1 MKKFK
6 KMMGM
11 LTLCGVMMFGST
23 ITAYAGGGDEVDE
36 PMTDPIFTPVIEQEK
51 EEPEVTETP
60 DEPVAFTP
68 DGNAQ
73 LVDEA
78 TDEDEKLFYT
88 FVTKND
94 NYFYLVI
101 DKARDTDNVYML
113 NMIDEQDLMALIAEQ
128 EGNETTTPDTGKEN
142 EVTLKPEA
150 GVTVTPEPEEP
161 DTEVEPTPEEPKAQ
175 NNSGTTLLLVLLVL
189 GGGGAGVFYY
199 LKFVKG
205 KNENFNLE
213 DDLDFYDDEDYENE
227 DGEVEESDDPDASDE
242 TEDEDVGDIEEDI

>member
-6 KMMGM
+6 KMVGM
-11 LTLCGVMMFGST
+11 LTLCGVMMFGSS
-23 ITAYAGGGDEVDE
+23 ITVFAGGGDEIDE
-36 PMTDPIFTPVIEQEK
+36 PMTDPIYTPVIEQET
-51 EEPEVTETP
+51 EEPE
-60 DEPVAFTP
+60 EPVAFTP

-113 NMIDEQDLMALIAEQ
+113 NLIDEQDLMALIAEQ
-128 EGNETTTPDTGKEN
+128 ECNDTTATDTGKEN

-161 DTEVEPTPEEPKAQ
+161 SADAEPTPEEPKTQ
-175 NNSGTTLLLVLLVL
+175 NNSGTSILLVLLVL

-199 LKFVKG
+199 LKIVKG
-205 KNENFNLE
+205 KKENFNLE

-227 DGEVEESDDPDASDE
+227 DEAEESDEPDASDD

>member
-11 LTLCGVMMFGST
+11 LTLCGVMMFGSS
-23 ITAYAGGGDEVDE
+23 ITVFAGGGEEADE
-36 PMTDPIFTPVIEQEK
+36 PMTDPIFTPVIEQET
-51 EEPEVTETP
+51 EEPETTE
-60 DEPVAFTP
+60 EPVAFTP

-78 TDEDEKLFYT
+78 TDEDDKLFYT

-128 EGNETTTPDTGKEN
+128 EGTDTAGADAGTES

-150 GVTVTPEPEEP
+150 GVSVTPEPEEP
-161 DTEVEPTPEEPKAQ
+161 GTEEEPAPEEPKAQ
-175 NNSGTTLLLVLLVL
+175 NNSAASILIVLLVL
-189 GGGGAGVFYY
+189 GGGGAGIYYY

-205 KNENFNLE
+205 KKENFNLE

-227 DGEVEESDDPDASDE
+227 DEAVEESDESEASDD
-242 TEDEDVGDIEEDI
+242 TEDEDTGDIEEDI

>member
-1 MKKFK
+1 MKKYK
-6 KMMGM
+6 KMVGM
-11 LTLCGVMMFGST
+11 LTLCGVMLFGST

-36 PMTDPIFTPVIEQEK
+36 PMTDPIYTPVIEQEK
-51 EEPEVTETP
+51 EDPEVTETP

-113 NMIDEQDLMALIAEQ
+113 NLIDEQDLMALIAEQ
-128 EGNETTTPDTGKEN
+128 EGTDAPATSTGKDS

-150 GVTVTPEPEEP
+150 GVTVTPVP
-161 DTEVEPTPEEPKAQ
+161 DETETEVTPTPDDTKPQ
-175 NNSGTTLLLVLLVL
+175 TNSGTSVLLVFLLL
-189 GGGGAGVFYY
+189 GGGGAGIFYY

-205 KNENFNLE
+205 KKENFSLE

-227 DGEVEESDDPDASDE
+227 DEAEESDEPDTAND
-242 TEDEDVGDIEEDI
+242 TEDEDVGEIEEEI

>member
-6 KMMGM
+6 KMVGM
-11 LTLCGVMMFGST
+11 LTLCGVMMFGSS
-23 ITAYAGGGDEVDE
+23 ITVFAGGGDEIDE

-60 DEPVAFTP
+60 KEPVAFTP

-128 EGNETTTPDTGKEN
+128 EGNDTTATDTGKDSEI
-142 EVTLKPEA
+142 TLKPEA
-150 GVTVTPEPEEP
+150 GVTTTPEPEEP
-161 DTEVEPTPEEPKAQ
+161 STEDEPIPEEPKKQ
-175 NNSGTTLLLVLLVL
+175 SNSGTSILLVLLIL

-205 KNENFNLE
+205 KKENFNLE

-227 DGEVEESDDPDASDE
+227 DEVEESDDPDASDD

>member
-1 MKKFK
+1 MSQ
-6 KMMGM
+6 
-11 LTLCGVMMFGST
+11 LHL
-23 ITAYAGGGDEVDE
+23 
-36 PMTDPIFTPVIEQEK
+36 PH
-51 EEPEVTETP
+51 
-60 DEPVAFTP
+60 
-68 DGNAQ
+68 GNAQ

-78 TDEDEKLFYT
+78 TDEMRSCFI

-161 DTEVEPTPEEPKAQ
+161 DTEVEPTPKNQRHRIILVQPC
-175 NNSGTTLLLVLLVL
+175 LVLLVL

-213 DDLDFYDDEDYENE
+213 DDLISMMMRT
-227 DGEVEESDDPDASDE
+227 VK
-242 TEDEDVGDIEEDI
+242 

>member
-6 KMMGM
+6 KMVGM
-11 LTLCGVMMFGST
+11 LTLCGVMMFGSS
-23 ITAYAGGGDEVDE
+23 ITAFAGGGDEIDE

-60 DEPVAFTP
+60 KEPVAFTP

-128 EGNETTTPDTGKEN
+128 EGNDTAGADTGKDSEI
-142 EVTLKPEA
+142 TLKPEA

-161 DTEVEPTPEEPKAQ
+161 STEVEPTPEEPKKQ
-175 NNSGTTLLLVLLVL
+175 TNSGTTLLLVLLIL

-205 KNENFNLE
+205 KNENFSLE
-213 DDLDFYDDEDYENE
+213 DDLDFYDDEDYESE
-227 DGEVEESDDPDASDE
+227 DEVEESDDADTSDDA
-242 TEDEDVGDIEEDI
+242 EDEEVGDIEEDI